1 MKLSTTIFALT
12 ATACLINIA
21 NAQTLQQEKNGKLQV
36 GVNAHYSDT
45 GYKDYD
51 NNVTVVPTFFY
62 DNNTVYARGNQ
73 LGYNFIKNDNNE
85 LSVFAQYGGGSY
97 DPDNAEGNFK
107 KLEERDASLFAGA
120 SYMTITPYG
129 AFRGQAMSDVMD
141 KSGGT
146 IGKLEYLAKL
156 NKGNLTI
163 YPSLGV
169 QWQNDDFND
178 YYYGVSKK
186 EAAKTGIN
194 QYSADSS
201 LHPYTGLRVNF
212 DINQD
217 WGLFFN
223 QKVAYNPDEVYDSP
237 MVDSRV
243 SASTTIGMLYA
254 F

>member
-1 MKLSTTIFALT
+1 MKLLTTIFAIT

-21 NAQTLQQEKNGKLQV
+21 NAQSLQQQKNGKLQI
-36 GVNAHYSDT
+36 GVNMHHTDA

-51 NNVTVVPTFFY
+51 NNITVVPTFFY
-62 DNNTVYARGNQ
+62 DNSSIYARGNQ
-73 LGYNFIKNDNNE
+73 LGYNFIKNNRNE
-85 LSVFAQYGGGSY
+85 LSVLVQYGGGNY
-97 DPDNAEGNFK
+97 DSDNAKGAFK
-107 KLEERDASLFAGA
+107 MLEERDASVFAGV
-120 SYMTITPYG
+120 SYMNITPYG

-146 IGKLEYLAKL
+146 IGKLEYLARL
-156 NKGNLTI
+156 NTGNLTV
-163 YPSLGV
+163 YPSVGV
-169 QWQNDDFND
+169 QWQNDDFNN

-186 EAAKTGIN
+186 EADKTGIH
-194 QYSADSS
+194 QYSTDSS
-201 LHPYTGLRVNF
+201 LHPYAGLRANYDF
-212 DINQD
+212 NQD

-243 SASTTIGMLYA
+243 NLSTTLGMLYA